1 MKRLGSAL
9 VMMLAIVSLAHAQ
22 SGVSLGVAGTPEV
35 PLAVGSKA
43 GNYSWWGMG
52 GRLDALVGLPSVP
65 WVTPSL
71 ETGYSFVP
79 LSLGESDR
87 YAASANLSLVRV
99 GPSVRAALGVGDR
112 LSFFARGHVS
122 GFYAALTGDTT
133 GDATGLS
140 LGAGGGVGF
149 LLSPSVQVELAA
161 GYDTYL
167 ELYDAVT
174 IGLSTTVRLAGE
186 GNASIPRA
194 DFARGGSGPVEG
206 YVRFASVELDRV
218 FPVLYKYY
226 DDHPMGRATLVNDG
240 RRAIEDVEVRLGL
253 RQFMD
258 APKLSARVQRLEPG
272 EEREVDVYALFTE
285 EILSVTEGAKVA
297 AELTV
302 DYTVDGRPGA
312 DSETITLDTY
322 DRNAMRWDDDRK
334 IAAFVTARDEEVQRF
349 ARNNASIV
357 DDRGIDAV
365 RRELQLAMV
374 FLAAMAEHRCAYV
387 VDPSSAYFEMSRDG
401 QAVDSVQF
409 PRQTLQYRA
418 GDCDDLSAT
427 YAALLESAGVPTAFI
442 TVPGHIYVA
451 FRLDMDASVAAR
463 TFARA
468 DDLIVRDD
476 GSVWVPVETTLL
488 RDGFLVAWFEGA
500 SEWRKHAPDG
510 AATLYPTEEAWRTYE
525 PVAFGVSQFEVDVP
539 PRDDVTVSFAGELDR
554 FVTQEVSSRE
564 EAFLDRLRTRPAD
577 VRTRNRLGVLYARYG
592 MYDEAEEQFRAAV
605 RSRDYVPAL
614 VNLGNIALL
623 RDAIDEAR
631 DAYERVLARDEDNE
645 AALLGMARVAYEAE
659 DYDAAEDA
667 HARLSAADPE
677 LAERFA
683 YLSGGGSSSGR
694 ASDAGRLGSTVVW
707 DESDEDPTRRDA
719 GDGRTEPDGGVF
731 R

>member
-1 MKRLGSAL
+1 MKRVAGAL
-9 VMMLAIVSLAHAQ
+9 MVLLVLAGLAHAQ
-22 SGVSLGVAGTPEV
+22 SGLTLGVTATPEV
-35 PLAVGSKA
+35 PLAVGSRA
-43 GNYSWWGMG
+43 GNYSWGMG
-52 GRLDALVGLPSVP
+52 GRLDALVGLPSAA
-65 WVTPSL
+65 WVTPAL

-79 LSLGESDR
+79 LSLGETDR
-87 YAASANLSLVRV
+87 YVSAANLSLVRV
-99 GPSVRAALGVGDR
+99 GPAVRAALGVGDR
-112 LSFFARGHVS
+112 FSFFARAHVS
-122 GFYAALTGDTT
+122 GYYAALTGDTT
-133 GDATGLS
+133 GDATGL
-140 LGAGGGVGF
+140 AIGGGGGIGF

-161 GYDTYL
+161 GYDSYL
-167 ELYDAVT
+167 KLYDALTV
-174 IGLSTTVRLAGE
+174 GVSTTVRLAGD

-194 DFARGGSGPVEG
+194 DFAPGAGGPVEG

-240 RRAIEDVEVRLGL
+240 RRAIEDVEVRLAL

-258 APKLSARVQRLEPG
+258 APKVSARVERLEPG

-285 EILSVTEGAKVA
+285 EILSITEGAKVA
-297 AELTV
+297 AELSV
-302 DYTVDGRPGA
+302 DYTVDGRSGA
-312 DSETITLDTY
+312 DVETVTLDTY
-322 DRNAMRWDDDRK
+322 DRNALRWDDDEK

-387 VDPSSAYFEMSRDG
+387 VDPSSAYFELSQDG

-427 YAALLESAGVPTAFI
+427 YAALLESAGVPTAFV
-442 TVPGHIYVA
+442 TVPGHIFVA
-451 FRLDMDASVAAR
+451 FRLDLEASEAAR
-463 TFARA
+463 AFARA
-468 DDLIVRDD
+468 DDLIVRE
-476 GSVWVPVETTLL
+476 GGEVWVPVETTLL
-488 RDGFLVAWFEGA
+488 RDGFLVAWAEGA
-500 SEWRKHAPDG
+500 SAWRKHAADRE
-510 AATLYPTEEAWRTYE
+510 ATLYPTAEAWRTYE

-539 PRDDVTVSFAGELDR
+539 PRDDVTEAFATELDR
-554 FVTQEVSSRE
+554 FVTQEVSARE
-564 EAFLDRLRTRPAD
+564 QVFLDRLRSRPSD

-592 MYDEAEEQFRAAV
+592 MYDEAEAQFRRAV
-605 RSRDYVPAL
+605 RARDYIPAL
-614 VNLGNIALL
+614 VNLGNVALL
-623 RDAIDEAR
+623 RDDIAEAR
-631 DAYERVLARDEDNE
+631 DAYERVLAQDEDNE
-645 AALLGMARVAYEAE
+645 AALLGIARVAYEDE
-659 DYDAAEDA
+659 DYGAAEEA
-667 HARLSAADPE
+667 HARLAAADPE

-707 DESDEDPTRRDA
+707 DESDDVPARHDA
-719 GDGRTEPDGGVF
+719 GDARTEPDGGVF

>member
-1 MKRLGSAL
+1 MKRLGGAL
-9 VMMLAIVSLAHAQ
+9 VVMLILASLAQAQ
-22 SGVSLGVAGTPEV
+22 SGVSLGVAATPEV
-35 PLAVGSKA
+35 PLAVGAKA
-43 GNYSWWGMG
+43 GNYYPWGMG
-52 GRLDALVGLPSVP
+52 GRLDALVALPSVG
-65 WVTPSL
+65 WVTPAL

-79 LSLGESDR
+79 LDLGQTDR
-87 YAASANLSLVRV
+87 YTSAANLSLVRV
-99 GPSVRAALGVGDR
+99 GPSVRAAVGVGDR
-112 LSFFARGHVS
+112 FSFFARAHAS
-122 GFYAALTGDTT
+122 GYYGVLTGDTT

-149 LLSPSVQVELAA
+149 LLSPSVGLELAA

-167 ELYDAVT
+167 KLYDAVT
-174 IGLSTTVRLAGE
+174 IGLSTTVRLAGD

-194 DFARGGSGPVEG
+194 DFAPGGSGPIEG

-226 DDHPMGRATLVNDG
+226 DDHPMGRATIVNDG

-258 APKLSARVQRLEPG
+258 APKLSARVERLEPG

-285 EILSVTEGAKVA
+285 EILSITEGAKVA

-312 DSETITLDTY
+312 DAETVTLDTY

-387 VDPSSAYFEMSRDG
+387 VDPSSAYFEMSQDG

-418 GDCDDLSAT
+418 GDCDDLSAA
-427 YAALLESAGVPTAFI
+427 YAALLESAGVSTAFV

-451 FRLDMDASVAAR
+451 FRLEMGASEVARA
-463 TFARA
+463 FARA
-468 DDLIVRDD
+468 EDLIVRDD
-476 GSVWVPVETTLL
+476 GTVWVPVETTLL
-488 RDGFLVAWFEGA
+488 REGFLVAWAEGA
-500 SEWRKHAPDG
+500 SEWRKHTADG
-510 AATLYPTEEAWRTYE
+510 KAMLYPTAEAWRTYE

-539 PRDDVTVSFAGELDR
+539 PRADVTESFAGELDR
-554 FVTQEVSSRE
+554 FVTQEVSARE
-564 EAFLDRLRTRPAD
+564 QAFLDRLRTRPTD

-592 MYDEAEEQFRAAV
+592 MYDEAEEQFRTVV
-605 RSRDYVPAL
+605 RSRDYAPAL

-623 RDAIDEAR
+623 REDFRAAR
-631 DAYERVLARDEDNE
+631 DAYERVLAQDENDE
-645 AALLGMARVAYEAE
+645 AALLGIARVAYVDEE
-659 DYDAAEDA
+659 YEAAEEA
-667 HARLSAADPE
+667 HARLAAADPE

-707 DESDEDPTRRDA
+707 DESDDVSTERDA
-719 GDGRTEPDGGVF
+719 TGGRTEPDGGLF
-731 R
+731 K